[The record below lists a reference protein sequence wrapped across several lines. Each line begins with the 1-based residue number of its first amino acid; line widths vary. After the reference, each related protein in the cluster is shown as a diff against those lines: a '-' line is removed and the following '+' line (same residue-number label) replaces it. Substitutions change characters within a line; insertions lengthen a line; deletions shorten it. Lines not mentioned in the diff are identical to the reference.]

1 MDLSVSR
8 EVFTAG
14 TLMDYLNVVTTAI
27 AEIGSFGC

>member
-1 MDLSVSR
+1 VFR

-14 TLMDYLNVVTTAI
+14 TFMDYLNVVTTVI